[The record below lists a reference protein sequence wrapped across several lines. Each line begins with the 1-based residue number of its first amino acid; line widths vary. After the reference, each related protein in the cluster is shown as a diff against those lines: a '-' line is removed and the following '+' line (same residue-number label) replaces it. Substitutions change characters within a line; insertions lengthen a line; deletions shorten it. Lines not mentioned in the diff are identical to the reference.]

1 MLLNLN
7 WESIVFGV
15 FLLNKP
21 LWIYTTIVIIVLASL
36 ITGFLF
42 LHLHNSLNNSKNCSC
57 RIAWTKKN
65 ITFQSIAGIYNDSL
79 IFITGNNIMG
89 IKINNGQTTSITIHI
104 IENAI
109 NKGAIPTNGS
119 IIKIIKTYDSS
130 YALYF
135 SEGTIYVIDL
145 RDGSIIKAIHIG
157 SSSVIADW
165 AGGNYIYFVAVKPD
179 YNSYLLLLNYKSK
192 TVSYNVSLNK
202 IGLAM
207 NLEIDNNTAGG
218 KMLFSNMYV
227 ANDRVYFLVKNLSL
241 HKGFQLFLAEYKLK
255 TLNSS
260 TRPVKLIPINA
271 QSPFSTGFLIG
282 SSGRVYIYTFSSSTL
297 SIYRFNG
304 NTDTV
309 ATGCKYNFTKPVTG
323 YPALGNIP
331 QENNAFYIPI
341 YNLNPINENS
351 SEIIMLSIKC

>member
-1 MLLNLN
+1 M
-7 WESIVFGV
+7 
-15 FLLNKP
+15 NKP
-21 LWIYTTIVIIVLASL
+21 LWIYTTIVIIVLISL
-36 ITGFLF
+36 FTGFLI
-42 LHLHNSLNNSKNCSC
+42 LYPHNGLNNSENCSC
-57 RIAWTKKN
+57 RIAWIKKN

-79 IFITGNNIMG
+79 VFLSGSKIMG
-89 IKINNGQTTSITIHI
+89 IKINNGQTTSITIHS

-109 NKGAIPTNGS
+109 NRRVIPINGT
-119 IIKIIKTYDSS
+119 ITRIIKTYDSS
-130 YALYF
+130 YALYY
-135 SEGTIYVIDL
+135 SEGTTYIVDL
-145 RDGSIIKAIHIG
+145 RNGSIVKAIHIG
-157 SSSVIADW
+157 SSSIIADW

-207 NLEIDNNTAGG
+207 NLEIDNNTSSG
-218 KMLFSNMYV
+218 KMLFSNVYV
-227 ANDRVYFLVKNLSL
+227 ASDRVYFLVKNLSL

-255 TLNSS
+255 TLDSS

-271 QSPFSTGFLIG
+271 QSPISTGFLIG

-351 SEIIMLSIKC
+351 SVIIMLSIKC